1 MSAVTN
7 DDVIQQ
13 PNYVPRVQKVGV
25 LILGVLIV
33 HGEGLIDGPDGLE
46 ADRLLLT
53 FPLDL
58 SVSFMG

>member
-1 MSAVTN
+1 MRFFKKATVGFTMEFQEMKRWC
-7 DDVIQQ
+7 IQG
-13 PNYVPRVQKVGV
+13 RDFLSG
-25 LILGVLIV
+25 GR
-33 HGEGLIDGPDGLE
+33 PDGLE